1 LVTGEGSKQTQ
12 KHRNKKQVTLP
23 TSAVR
28 SSNGIMD
35 LDKVMD
41 EVGHFGKF
49 QGLCY
54 FLLSFSIFYA
64 AIAGLSYVFTTSNVN
79 YR

>member
-1 LVTGEGSKQTQ
+1 
-12 KHRNKKQVTLP
+12 
-23 TSAVR
+23 
-28 SSNGIMD
+28 MD

-54 FLLSFSIFYA
+54 FLLSFSIFYS
-64 AIAGLSYVFTTSNVN
+64 AIAGLSYAFTTANVN

>member
-1 LVTGEGSKQTQ
+1 MPQRG
-12 KHRNKKQVTLP
+12 
-23 TSAVR
+23 A
-28 SSNGIMD
+28 MD
-35 LDKVMD
+35 LDKLMD

-64 AIAGLSYVFTTSNVN
+64 AIAGLSYAFTTARVN
-79 YR
+79 YRWAHLLQADLF

>member
-1 LVTGEGSKQTQ
+1 MRPP
-12 KHRNKKQVTLP
+12 H
-23 TSAVR
+23 
-28 SSNGIMD
+28 GIMD

-64 AIAGLSYVFTTSNVN
+64 AIAGLSYAFTTARVN

>member
-1 LVTGEGSKQTQ
+1 
-12 KHRNKKQVTLP
+12 
-23 TSAVR
+23 
-28 SSNGIMD
+28 MD

-54 FLLSFSIFYA
+54 FILSFSILYA
-64 AIAGLSYVFTTSNVN
+64 AVAGLSYAFTTMPVD